1 MNRQFKSN
9 FNEAR
14 IILTKK
20 SLSISFLLSGLGHWI
35 E

>member
-14 IILTKK
+14 IVRTKK
-20 SLSISFLLSGLGHWI
+20 SLSISFLSLGLDYWI